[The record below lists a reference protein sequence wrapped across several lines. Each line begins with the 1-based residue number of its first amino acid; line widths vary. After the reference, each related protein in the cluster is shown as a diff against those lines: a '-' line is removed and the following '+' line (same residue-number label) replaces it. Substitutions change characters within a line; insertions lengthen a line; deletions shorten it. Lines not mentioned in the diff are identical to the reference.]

1 MYFPKYYNS
10 EQFAAD
16 KMHTRAAVVMTNKD
30 YQPPPDIQLFYLLEI
45 INDFAALGF
54 CEFRFINK
62 NTPIDEKVISKLHEL
77 GYRVTE
83 DNYSYI
89 TTIRWDN

>member
-1 MYFPKYYNS
+1 MYFSKYYNS

-45 INDFAALGF
+45 INDFSALGF
-54 CEFRFINK
+54 CEFRFSNSYLEINEEVYK
-62 NTPIDEKVISKLHEL
+62 KLNEL
-77 GYRVTE
+77 GYTIKE
-83 DNYSYI
+83 DNNI
-89 TTIRWDN
+89 VIIRWNY

>member
-10 EQFAAD
+10 KQFGAD

-54 CEFRFINK
+54 CEFRFSNSHFEINK
-62 NTPIDEKVISKLHEL
+62 EVYKKLNEL
-77 GYRVTE
+77 GYTIKE
-83 DNYSYI
+83 DNNI
-89 TTIRWDN
+89 VIIRWNY